1 MALSSERPIWGSLT
15 PIEIK
20 VAALAY
26 ESVLKSLDGVADDP
40 STRDRVARDIMERML
55 EGERDLIRI
64 QDGAL
69 AHLQRRVEISPG
81 AKRSLY
87 G

>member
-1 MALSSERPIWGSLT
+1 MALSSERPFWGSLT

-26 ESVLKSLDGVADDP
+26 ESVLRSLDRAVDEPFA
-40 STRDRVARDIMERML
+40 RDHVARYIMERML
-55 EGERDLIRI
+55 EGERDLSRI

-69 AHLQRRVEISPG
+69 AHLQRRVKIIAHG
-81 AKRSLY
+81 
-87 G
+87 